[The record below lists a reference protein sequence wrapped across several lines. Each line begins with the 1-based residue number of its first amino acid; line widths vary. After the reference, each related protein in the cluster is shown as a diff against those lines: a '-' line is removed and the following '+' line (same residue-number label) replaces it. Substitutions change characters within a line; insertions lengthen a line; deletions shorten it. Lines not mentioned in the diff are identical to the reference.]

1 MEELAPELPLRME
14 IRAALLG
21 KAKFERILLQW
32 LESQEQGDWA
42 MCDAII
48 RKNGLNEDKVVLSY
62 GEALVWADAALQS
75 TAG

>member
-1 MEELAPELPLRME
+1 
-14 IRAALLG
+14 
-21 KAKFERILLQW
+21 
-32 LESQEQGDWA
+32 